1 MDITATLAPKSDQ
14 MNADDL
20 IVGPRTITVTK
31 VDVALKSEQ
40 PVAIHFDG
48 DNGRPWRPC
57 KSMRRVL
64 AEAWG
69 PDSSHYIG
77 RAITIFREPGAMF
90 GGQQVGG
97 IRLSHLSH
105 INGPITVMLT
115 ASRGKRLPYKVQPLP
130 ASPAQ
135 PAPAKPT
142 PAASPAEDLIQAAA
156 AACRRSGLTNV
167 GIAAFVLELTQGNT
181 SDLSAAPP
189 EALAGIIKRGVSTQT
204 VERCNAEPE
213 EEPQAPNPEAAP
225 SPPNLEA
232 SSPNLG
238 PSSLNLATPSGPEQ
252 PAPATEPGTAER
264 LPQGRPPVHALHLPA
279 PAPAT
284 AAPASGR
291 RSAPAP
297 VRRSGPA
304 VAPAVEAPIQA
315 KLVD

>member
-69 PDSSHYIG
+69 PDSSHYVG
-77 RAITIFREPGAMF
+77 RGITIFREPGAMY

-105 INGPITVMLT
+105 IDGPLTVMLT
-115 ASRGKRLPYKVQPLP
+115 ASRGKRLPYKVLPLQAP
-130 ASPAQ
+130 AA
-135 PAPAKPT
+135 PAPA
-142 PAASPAEDLIQAAA
+142 AAAAAADLIQAAA
-156 AACRRSGLTNV
+156 AACRRSGLTSA
-167 GIAAFVLELTQGNT
+167 GIAAFVLELTQGDT
-181 SDLSAAPP
+181 SDLSAAPL
-189 EALAGIIKRGVSTQT
+189 EALAKIIKRGVSPQT
-204 VERCNAEPE
+204 VERCNAKPE
-213 EEPQAPNPEAAP
+213 AEPQTPNSEAPP
-225 SPPNLEA
+225 
-232 SSPNLG
+232 SSPDLG
-238 PSSLNLATPSGPEQ
+238 PSSLTLEATSGPEQ
-252 PAPATEPGTAER
+252 PAPATEPGTVER
-264 LPQGRPPVHALHLPA
+264 LPQGRTTVAADPQPA
-279 PAPAT
+279 PAPAP

-291 RSAPAP
+291 RTAAPAP

-304 VAPAVEAPIQA
+304 ADAPIPG
-315 KLVD
+315 LVD

>member
-69 PDSSHYIG
+69 PDSSHYVG
-77 RAITIFREPGAMF
+77 RGITIFREPGAMY

-105 INGPITVMLT
+105 IEGPLTVMLT
-115 ASRGKRLPYKVQPLP
+115 ASRGKRLPYKVLPLQ
-130 ASPAQ
+130 ASPPAA
-135 PAPAKPT
+135 PAPAAAAAP
-142 PAASPAEDLIQAAA
+142 PAADLIESAA
-156 AACRRSGLTNV
+156 AACRRSGLTNA
-167 GIAAFVLELTQGNT
+167 GIAAFVLELTQGDT

-189 EALAGIIKRGVSTQT
+189 EALARIVRLGVSPQT
-204 VERCNAEPE
+204 VERCNAKPE
-213 EEPQAPNPEAAP
+213 AEPQAPNSEAPP
-225 SPPNLEA
+225 SPPNL
-232 SSPNLG
+232 G
-238 PSSLNLATPSGPEQ
+238 PSTLTLEATSGPEQ
-252 PAPATEPGTAER
+252 PTPAAD
-264 LPQGRPPVHALHLPA
+264 PQPA
-279 PAPAT
+279 PAPT
-284 AAPASGR
+284 PAAPAAGR

-304 VAPAVEAPIQA
+304 AAPGAEAPIPG
-315 KLVD
+315 LD